1 MILSCLFFAPTV
13 RTGRGVFT
21 NDPIRAGTILEISPV
36 IVMNAGDRKLL
47 DRTLLHDYIFEWG
60 QNKNQCCVA
69 LGYVSLY
76 NHSYRSNCEYEMD
89 YAKDIISIK
98 TIRLVKEGEEL
109 TINYSGDWNSKKKV
123 WFEVT

>member
-1 MILSCLFFAPTV
+1 
-13 RTGRGVFT
+13 
-21 NDPIRAGTILEISPV
+21 
-36 IVMNAGDRKLL
+36 
-47 DRTLLHDYIFEWG
+47 
-60 QNKNQCCVA
+60 
-69 LGYVSLY
+69 
-76 NHSYRSNCEYEMD
+76 MD